1 MPLNMLSLALNVSR
15 ASLYRAFDSLTQ
27 DGVIEKEGK
36 KVCINNAERL
46 KKYMRWRNEKNTDLS
61 DATDLIDLIRERAG
75 MPKVDRAKY
84 NTQAKLRELLRRERR
99 VEFAFEGL
107 RRDDIIRWDIAK
119 DVLNGPIYASNQ
131 GTVDMDPSIPQEE
144 RATIFQ
150 GEKNQVVLE
159 IRKFR
164 NRYMPIPQAELDK
177 NPNLKQTNFKI

>member
-1 MPLNMLSLALNVSR
+1 MLQFLLFEGVLDMRKLQGWKQYLYVILGSALFAASVNLLIVPV
-15 ASLYRAFDSLTQ
+15 SLYSAGIVGIAQILRT
-27 DGVIEKEGK
+27 V
-36 KVCINNAERL
+36 
-46 KKYMRWRNEKNTDLS
+46 LS
-61 DATDLIDLIRERAG
+61 PLLPFG
-75 MPKVDRAKY
+75 
-84 NTQAKLRELLRRERR
+84 KLRELLRRERR

>member
-1 MPLNMLSLALNVSR
+1 M
-15 ASLYRAFDSLTQ
+15 
-27 DGVIEKEGK
+27 IEKK
-36 KVCINNAERL
+36 
-46 KKYMRWRNEKNTDLS
+46 TDKS

>member
-1 MPLNMLSLALNVSR
+1 MKP
-15 ASLYRAFDSLTQ
+15 LTQ
-27 DGVIEKEGK
+27 YSD
-36 KVCINNAERL
+36 INNTGLDMIVFRYAEIL
-46 KKYMRWRNEKNTDLS
+46 LSKAEAMIEKNTDLS

-131 GTVDMDPSIPQEE
+131 GH
-144 RATIFQ
+144 R
-150 GEKNQVVLE
+150 
-159 IRKFR
+159 
-164 NRYMPIPQAELDK
+164 RYGPQAFHKKSVLQFSK
-177 NPNLKQTNFKI
+177 VKRTRWYSKSVNSGTVTCRFHKLNWIRTRT

>member
-1 MPLNMLSLALNVSR
+1 
-15 ASLYRAFDSLTQ
+15 
-27 DGVIEKEGK
+27 
-36 KVCINNAERL
+36 
-46 KKYMRWRNEKNTDLS
+46 
-61 DATDLIDLIRERAG
+61 

-144 RATIFQ
+144 RATISKVKRTRWYSKSVNSGTVTCRFH
-150 GEKNQVVLE
+150 KLNW
-159 IRKFR
+159 IRTR
-164 NRYMPIPQAELDK
+164 
-177 NPNLKQTNFKI
+177 T

>member
-1 MPLNMLSLALNVSR
+1 MRPVFTNESAAPSVW
-15 ASLYRAFDSLTQ
+15 
-27 DGVIEKEGK
+27 G
-36 KVCINNAERL
+36 AEIV
-46 KKYMRWRNEKNTDLS
+46 YF
-61 DATDLIDLIRERAG
+61 LIDCLFIDDKNLFILSG
-75 MPKVDRAKY
+75 KWF
-84 NTQAKLRELLRRERR
+84 QAKLRELLRRERR

>member
-1 MPLNMLSLALNVSR
+1 
-15 ASLYRAFDSLTQ
+15 
-27 DGVIEKEGK
+27 
-36 KVCINNAERL
+36 
-46 KKYMRWRNEKNTDLS
+46 
-61 DATDLIDLIRERAG
+61 

-150 GEKNQVVLE
+150 GEKNRWYSKSVNSGTVTCRFHKLNW
-159 IRKFR
+159 IRTR
-164 NRYMPIPQAELDK
+164 
-177 NPNLKQTNFKI
+177 T

>member
-1 MPLNMLSLALNVSR
+1 
-15 ASLYRAFDSLTQ
+15 
-27 DGVIEKEGK
+27 
-36 KVCINNAERL
+36 
-46 KKYMRWRNEKNTDLS
+46 
-61 DATDLIDLIRERAG
+61 

-150 GEKNQVVLE
+150 GEKE
-159 IRKFR
+159 PGGTR
-164 NRYMPIPQAELDK
+164 NP
-177 NPNLKQTNFKI
+177 

>member
-1 MPLNMLSLALNVSR
+1 MP
-15 ASLYRAFDSLTQ
+15 
-27 DGVIEKEGK
+27 E
-36 KVCINNAERL
+36 
-46 KKYMRWRNEKNTDLS
+46 
-61 DATDLIDLIRERAG
+61 
-75 MPKVDRAKY
+75 VDRAKY

-131 GTVDMDPSIPQEE
+131 GTVNMDPSVPQEE

-159 IRKFR
+159 IRSFK
-164 NRYMPIPQAELDK
+164 NRYMPIPQTELDK
-177 NPNLKQTNFKI
+177 NPKLEQTNFKM

>member
-1 MPLNMLSLALNVSR
+1 MKP
-15 ASLYRAFDSLTQ
+15 LTQ
-27 DGVIEKEGK
+27 YSD
-36 KVCINNAERL
+36 INNTGLDMIVFRYAEIL
-46 KKYMRWRNEKNTDLS
+46 LSKAEAMIEKNTDIS
-61 DATDLIDLIRERAG
+61 GATDLIDLIRERAG

-131 GTVDMDPSIPQEE
+131 GTVDMDTSIPQEE